1 MLCFR
6 DTMDGGA
13 WKAVILPT
21 RIDSVDGAGVSL
33 YTVCGLMKDASGK
46 LVGIK
51 VNRLMRDSI
60 FLSAGQPVI
69 YHVDSAAGKTA
80 EVSFYVQPHTPLSF
94 PGKRSNGL
102 VGVSDTTVVKQSG
115 MLAFVNGVL
124 CKADAPFTVMPRDCY
139 INPKYVSE
147 LPTGADEIIFLGS
160 SDTPDAVSP
169 VRLSHKKE
177 YVDVY
182 TLDGLRVKRNVKRSK
197 LSSTLRKG
205 IYIIDGKKRVI
216 K

>member
-1 MLCFR
+1 
-6 DTMDGGA
+6 
-13 WKAVILPT
+13 
-21 RIDSVDGAGVSL
+21 
-33 YTVCGLMKDASGK
+33 
-46 LVGIK
+46 
-51 VNRLMRDSI
+51 MRDSI

-94 PGKRSNGL
+94 PRKRSNGL

-147 LPTGADEIIFLGS
+147 LPTGADEIIFLGG

>member
-1 MLCFR
+1 M
-6 DTMDGGA
+6 
-13 WKAVILPT
+13 
-21 RIDSVDGAGVSL
+21 
-33 YTVCGLMKDASGK
+33 
-46 LVGIK
+46 
-51 VNRLMRDSI
+51 
-60 FLSAGQPVI
+60 
-69 YHVDSAAGKTA
+69 
-80 EVSFYVQPHTPLSF
+80 
-94 PGKRSNGL
+94 
-102 VGVSDTTVVKQSG
+102 GVSDTTVVKQSG

-124 CKADAPFTVMPRDCY
+124 CKTDAPFTVMPRDCY

-147 LPTGADEIIFLGS
+147 LPTGADEIIFLGG

-205 IYIIDGKKRVI
+205 VYIIDGKKRVI